1 MNATL
6 NLGPGNPDQPRG
18 CGPLFAARAP
28 APRPLRQ
35 QVFEHVRATG
45 ECSRAQLAKDL
56 GISPASVTTQTS
68 ELIETGYLREVSAT
82 APSGEVLR
90 GRPPVALSVD
100 PGAHVVAGVK
110 LSLRKHVAVALDF
123 AGNQLAEASEPAQD
137 HATPEAQLDVLS
149 RLIGKVCAEAGI
161 PRASL
166 AQVGLGVPGF
176 VDHESGVA
184 HWSPVL
190 DTSDVALAQM
200 ATAHLGLPVII
211 DNDANL
217 AALAELWFGA
227 GRQLSDFAVVTIEHG
242 VGMGLVLNHRIFRG
256 AKGLG
261 AELGHTKVHLD
272 GALCRCG
279 QRGCLEAYVAD
290 YALTREAQVALTLT
304 PRNDTAEADLLE
316 RLYGEAKAG
325 NQIAQSIFQRA
336 GRYLALGLA
345 NVINIFDPSLLII
358 CGERMRYD
366 YLYGSD
372 MISRIRHAAL
382 PARSDL
388 PRIEVHAWGDL
399 LGAHGAGALALGAVT
414 DRSLGAVTEAAA

>member
-1 MNATL
+1 MNASL
-6 NLGPGNPDQPRG
+6 SLGPGNPDQPRG
-18 CGPLFAARAP
+18 CGPLFTARLPAA
-28 APRPLRQ
+28 RPLRQ
-35 QVFEHVRATG
+35 QVFEQIRATG

-56 GISPASVTTQTS
+56 GVSPASVTTQTS
-68 ELIETGYLREVSAT
+68 ELIELGYLREV
-82 APSGEVLR
+82 APGAAAGEVLR

-100 PGAHVVAGVK
+100 PSARIVAGVK
-110 LSLRKHVAVALDF
+110 LSMRKHVAVALDF
-123 AGNQLAEASEPAQD
+123 AGNQIAEASEPAQD
-137 HATPEAQLDVLS
+137 HASPEAQIAVLS
-149 RLIGKVCAEAGI
+149 RLIGKICDSAGI
-161 PRASL
+161 ERSEL

-176 VDHESGVA
+176 VDHASGLV

-190 DTSDVALAQM
+190 GSRNVPLARI
-200 ATAHLGLPVII
+200 ATERLGLPVII

-227 GRQLSDFAVVTIEHG
+227 GRELADFAVVTIEHG

-256 AKGLG
+256 AQGLG

-290 YALTREAQVALTLT
+290 YALMREANVALSLSTQE
-304 PRNDTAEADLLE
+304 DADGDILE
-316 RLYGEAKAG
+316 RLFAEAKAG
-325 NQIAQSIFQRA
+325 NQTAQSIFHRA

-345 NVINIFDPSLLII
+345 NVINIFDPALLIL

-366 YLYGSD
+366 YLYASET
-372 MISRIRHAAL
+372 ISRVGLSVL
-382 PARSDL
+382 PARDPL

-399 LGAHGAGALALGAVT
+399 LGAHGAGAMALGAVT
-414 DRSLGAVTEAAA
+414 ERSLGPVTEAAA